1 MLDKSLQMMEDTY
14 GDYLAKDISRV
25 EFCKRL
31 STIMGA
37 LPLDN
42 GKKHFDVNIVNDRG
56 TENFFGMRIFAT
68 INEFDKFVEST
79 AERRISFNTLLDKW
93 KEIPNWY
100 MEIDANIFD
109 RNMINLTPKELT
121 AMTIHE
127 IGHVIYSSKPVER
140 YYRAYREA
148 NAKLRSTERPTTKV
162 LYTLYTIPLALACM
176 QRDWV
181 NGKNEINVEYFA
193 DNYLKDFGYADAM
206 VSALNK
212 IIRASGSINTS
223 EVQKEHEIAAS
234 VEWCNV
240 NIIDLEKRQRN
251 LKDELFQ
258 KSLRTSSPFFKTLC
272 LKNLKTLGTKLR
284 ERYSGAVVE
293 MTIQHLQPGM
303 FVAYESY
310 IDPLESAD
318 LLRRYNYFKK
328 GAQMDV
334 ATETSSA
341 KLKKM
346 IPDEYDID
354 RIAIEIDRIDNH
366 HDRVYVLDL
375 IYRQEEKITNFEE
388 IMDRSSDLKRK
399 YSEKMKAMHRQL
411 DDMRKTVLSKKSFN
425 KDYKFFVKYP
435 DGYEG

>member
-1 MLDKSLQMMEDTY
+1 MLDKALSMMEDVY
-14 GDYLAKDISRV
+14 SDYLAREITKS
-25 EFCKRL
+25 EFSKRL
-31 STIMGA
+31 STILSAM
-37 LPLDN
+37 PLEH
-42 GKKHFDVNIVNDRG
+42 GTKHFDVNIVNDRRS
-56 TENFFGMRIFAT
+56 EEFFGMRIFAT

-79 AERRISFNTLLDKW
+79 AERKMSFNALLQKW
-93 KEIPNWY
+93 SEIPNWY
-100 MEIDANIFD
+100 MEIDAAVFD
-109 RNMINLTPKELT
+109 RNLLNLTPKELT

-148 NAKLRSTERPTTKV
+148 QAKLRSSERPTTKV
-162 LYTLYTIPLALACM
+162 LYRLYTIPLALACM

-193 DNYLKDFGYADAM
+193 DDYLKQFGYADAM

-212 IIRASGSINTS
+212 VIRSTGSINTS
-223 EVQKEHEIAAS
+223 EVQKEHEIASS

-240 NIIDLEKRQRN
+240 NILDLEKRQRN

-258 KSLRTSSPFFKTLC
+258 KSIRSSSPFFKTLC

-284 ERYSGAVVE
+284 ERYTGAVVE
-293 MTIQHLQPGM
+293 MTIEDLRPGV
-303 FVAYESY
+303 FALNESF
-310 IDPLESAD
+310 IDPLIMND
-318 LLRRYNYFKK
+318 LIRRAKYFKSNVEME
-328 GAQMDV
+328 A
-334 ATETSSA
+334 ATEASGA
-341 KLKKM
+341 KLQKL
-346 IPDEYDID
+346 IPNDYDID

-375 IYRQEEKITNFEE
+375 IYRQEEKITNFEDL
-388 IMDRSSDLKRK
+388 MDRSSDLKRK
-399 YSEKMKAMHRQL
+399 YGAKTKIMRERLEEMRAM
-411 DDMRKTVLSKKSFN
+411 VLSKKSFN